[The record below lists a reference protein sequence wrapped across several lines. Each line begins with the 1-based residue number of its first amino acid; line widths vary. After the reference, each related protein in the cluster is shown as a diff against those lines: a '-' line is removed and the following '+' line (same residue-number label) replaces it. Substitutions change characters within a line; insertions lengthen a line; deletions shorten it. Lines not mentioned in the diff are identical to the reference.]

1 MSRQNEIKPT
11 SRDYSFFY
19 TYVRSY
25 ILHEPKKPI
34 MELYVLICS
43 VHNVDFTIKR
53 FYQFQ
58 TQYHKWASIQEID
71 ISKPHLFY
79 QIQILSYTTSK
90 IFKLIK
96 HLMHFCKVKSYYA
109 SSQEGETNYAPII
122 LFSARLQKFIFQ
134 VGSFN
139 YDNTKMR
146 YSTYFL
152 PKLPNTTDPIL
163 DYDVSLIYISTLHQ
177 DNGALCRKI
186 QYKYIQV
193 RQHKLNNM

>member
-79 QIQILSYTTSK
+79 QIQILSYTTRK

-109 SSQEGETNYAPII
+109 SSQEGETNYA
-122 LFSARLQKFIFQ
+122 AIF
-134 VGSFN
+134 
-139 YDNTKMR
+139 
-146 YSTYFL
+146 YFL
-152 PKLPNTTDPIL
+152 L
-163 DYDVSLIYISTLHQ
+163 DYKNSFSRSVLSITTTQRCVTAPTSCRSFQIQQIPYLIMT
-177 DNGALCRKI
+177 
-186 QYKYIQV
+186 
-193 RQHKLNNM
+193 

>member
-1 MSRQNEIKPT
+1 MSRQNETKPT

-53 FYQFQ
+53 FYHFQ

-79 QIQILSYTTSK
+79 KFQILSYTTSK
-90 IFKLIK
+90 IFKPTK
-96 HLMHFCKVKSYYA
+96 NLMHFCKVKSYDTP
-109 SSQEGETNYAPII
+109 SQEGETNYA
-122 LFSARLQKFIFQ
+122 AIF
-134 VGSFN
+134 
-139 YDNTKMR
+139 
-146 YSTYFL
+146 YFL
-152 PKLPNTTDPIL
+152 L
-163 DYDVSLIYISTLHQ
+163 DYELHFPGRFFQ
-177 DNGALCRKI
+177 L
-186 QYKYIQV
+186 
-193 RQHKLNNM
+193 RQHKDALQHLLLAEASKYNRSHTGL